1 MKFLIHS
8 NTVLSQFT
16 DYDFRT
22 LEDCVFSF
30 VEDPTDED
38 KKIIRLAI
46 NKFLRNQ
53 LSNVARTNT
62 VPGIESKTAVEVVQH
77 VAKRYKQGYFQYLSE
92 LEHFFE
98 NMHKYSTKMIWME
111 VLHFI
116 IKNNQYAKIKF
127 VLPDRENYTGKIVVD
142 AVRRG
147 VLYSTTHNEEPN
159 EPN

>member
-1 MKFLIHS
+1 MKFLIHA

-22 LEDCVFSF
+22 LEDCIFSF
-30 VEDPTDED
+30 VADPTEED
-38 KKIIRLAI
+38 KKIISLSI

-62 VPGIESKTAVEVVQH
+62 VPGIETKSAVEVVQH

-111 VLHFI
+111 ILHYI
-116 IKNNQYAKIKF
+116 LKNNQYAKIKF
-127 VLPDRENYTGKIVVD
+127 VIPDREDYNGQIVVD
-142 AVRRG
+142 AVRKG
-147 VLYSTTHNEEPN
+147 VLYSVNNEDIK
-159 EPN
+159 